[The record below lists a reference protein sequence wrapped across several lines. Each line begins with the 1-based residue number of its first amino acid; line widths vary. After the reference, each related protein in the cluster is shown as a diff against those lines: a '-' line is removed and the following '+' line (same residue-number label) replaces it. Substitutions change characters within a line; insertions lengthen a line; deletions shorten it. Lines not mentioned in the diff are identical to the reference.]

1 MNETIIICVFLSA
14 LAEIIV
20 AGIIAGIIALIRR
33 RRTLNNSIIYF
44 YGEHAEI
51 KHQYKNKKRRTPQ

>member
-1 MNETIIICVFLSA
+1 MNGTIIICVFLAA
-14 LAEIIV
+14 LVEIIV

-51 KHQYKNKKRRTPQ
+51 KHQYKN